1 MIHLGEAVAVVTG
14 SARRIGAEIAAT
26 LAQAG
31 CAVVINYRSSADEA
45 GATVQRLTAS
55 GARAV
60 AVQGDMS
67 KRADAQH
74 LLDATLSAY
83 GRADLLVA
91 NASVFQRT
99 PLAEI
104 NEANWRYLLD
114 NNLAASFWPAQA
126 FGLHMQARGSGC
138 MVLIADVAAY
148 RPWAGYTPYNAA
160 KAGVISLTHTLAKE
174 LAPAVRVN
182 AIAPGPML
190 FPDDYDEASRDRE
203 IQRTLLKR
211 AGSPQ
216 HIADAVLALVKNDYI
231 TGAVLPVDGG
241 RGLL

>member
-1 MIHLGEAVAVVTG
+1 MTNLGGAVAVVTG
-14 SARRIGAEIAAT
+14 AARRIGAEIAAT
-26 LAQAG
+26 LAQSG
-31 CAVVINYRSSADEA
+31 CKVVINYRSSANEA
-45 GATVQRLTAS
+45 EATVKRLTSS

-67 KRADAQH
+67 KRADAQR
-74 LLDATLSAY
+74 LLDATLSAF
-83 GRADLLVA
+83 GRADILVA

-104 NEANWRYLLD
+104 DETSWRYLLD

-126 FGLHMQARGSGC
+126 FGVHMQERGSGC

-148 RPWAGYTPYNAA
+148 RPWAGYAPYNAA
-160 KAGVISLTHTLAKE
+160 KAGVVALTHTLAKE

-190 FPDDYDEASRDRE
+190 FPDDYDQASRERE

-211 AGSPQ
+211 PGSPQ
-216 HIADAVLALVKNDYI
+216 HIADAVLTLVTNDYI